1 MYFCLSRFLKKRK
14 MYVQAD
20 KSWLPAFHFTTNFV
34 YWQTYIMSRSSF
46 VHFWHKQLFSVQFEF
61 SIFTPKHFSFI
72 QILFFVFFLFTNLP
86 LFFIRIV
93 FWTKVRLHV
102 KCCFFEC
109 RLFVSIP
116 PISNFQDKVKVARL
130 DLFFLCVFP
139 AFYVGFLL
147 AYWIHFIN
155 RFLFLSIFKRAPE
168 NYENTETF
176 LYCLQDLCILKVM
189 KT

>member
-1 MYFCLSRFLKKRK
+1 

-34 YWQTYIMSRSSF
+34 FWQTYIMSRSSF
-46 VHFWHKQLFSVQFEF
+46 VHFLTQTTFLQFEF
-61 SIFTPKHFSFI
+61 SIFTPEHFSFKEI
-72 QILFFVFFLFTNLP
+72 IFFRINLP
-86 LFFIRIV
+86 LFFIRIP
-93 FWTKVRLHV
+93 L
-102 KCCFFEC
+102 FEPRWDYTSNVVSLQC